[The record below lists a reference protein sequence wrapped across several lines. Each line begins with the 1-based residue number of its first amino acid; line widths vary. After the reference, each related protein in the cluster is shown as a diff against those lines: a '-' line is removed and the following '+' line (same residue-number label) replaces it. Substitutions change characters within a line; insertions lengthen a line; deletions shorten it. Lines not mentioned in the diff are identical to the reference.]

1 MKKTFSKIASIAI
14 ASSMLLAAV
23 PVNADTTYNADA
35 LQAAIASKLDG
46 YNAETKTASLVLDAD
61 TDVRKDGNGAY
72 GDGYITATTTKAKSA
87 SLKGDFLSTLDMS
100 KVRSAFAA
108 YQEAAN
114 ENIPAELQT
123 ALSVVPVT
131 GQFVIGVV
139 YDARMEMSDETINYH
154 KTVGSMNGFN
164 EEAKRIFK
172 DTKREIKDGAVM
184 ADGTVKATDGYKTL
198 LITVDVKAPEAAY
211 ASALKTGDYV
221 NKLCYAD
228 LAEHAED
235 LLGDISYT
243 VDDVTVTKAA
253 NEDVPQYYTVSISM
267 AGEIMIGAGLSTIE
281 FSAKQLKDNEDDYK
295 GVQEWQEISA
305 TMAIKKTSTGGG
317 GGGGS
322 TTATTP
328 KPTVVATATPE
339 AGATATP
346 IPGEATADP
355 NATMDP
361 ATPSSTIPPYT
372 PADNKVPSVLNGDD
386 HFVYIIG
393 YPEGDV
399 RPEGNITREE
409 VATIFY
415 RILKDE
421 YRDTVYTKNH
431 NYTDVELSR
440 WSNKAIA
447 TLTNGGFLH
456 GYGDDANTFKP
467 ASDMTRLEFIVM
479 ATNFLDESDSEVK
492 YLDDVKFTDVPERL
506 SWGQEAL
513 QKAAIAELIDED
525 ERTDFRPEDKIK
537 RHEAMKII
545 NRLLVR
551 NVKSEGLIDGY
562 VQWPDNSPEA
572 KYYYEVIEA
581 TNSHTFERLE
591 DGYEKWTSVNQN
603 WIWGDFKT
611 KYEDPD
617 AEDLK

>member
-1 MKKTFSKIASIAI
+1 MKKTFNKIASVVI

-23 PVNADTTYNADA
+23 PVNADATYDADA
-35 LQAAIASKLDG
+35 LQAAIAANFDG

-61 TDVRKDGNGAY
+61 TDVSKAGKDSYA
-72 GDGYITATTTKAKSA
+72 DKYISTSTTQAKSA
-87 SLKGDFLSTLDMS
+87 SLTGDFKSTLDIS
-100 KVRSAFAA
+100 KVRKAFAA
-108 YQEAAN
+108 YQEAAKTLP
-114 ENIPAELQT
+114 EGTE
-123 ALSVVPVT
+123 ALLNLVPVT
-131 GQFVIGVV
+131 GQFVISVV
-139 YDARMEMSDETINYH
+139 YDSRMTMSDETVAYH
-154 KTVGSMNGFN
+154 TTTGSMNGFN
-164 EEAKRIFK
+164 EEAKRIFV

-198 LITVDVKAPEAAY
+198 LITVDVKAPEGEY
-211 ASALKTGDYV
+211 ASALKTGDYL
-221 NKLCYAD
+221 NKLCYVD
-228 LAEHAED
+228 LAENAD
-235 LLGDISYT
+235 ALLGDIEYT
-243 VDDVTVTKAA
+243 VDTVTVTKA
-253 NEDVPQYYTVSISM
+253 EGETVPQYYTVSITM
-267 AGEIMIGAGLSTIE
+267 DGAINIGNALSTID
-281 FSAKQLKDNEDDYK
+281 FSTQQLENNANNYTGVED
-295 GVQEWQEISA
+295 WQDVSA
-305 TMAIKKTSTGGG
+305 SMAIIKTSSGGG

-328 KPTVVATATPE
+328 TPAPVATATP
-339 AGATATP
+339 AA
-346 IPGEATADP
+346 GEATADP

-431 NYTDVELSR
+431 NYSDVELSR

-447 TLTNGGFLH
+447 TLTNGGFIQ
-456 GYGDDANTFKP
+456 GYGDDGNTFKP
-467 ASDMTRLEFIVM
+467 AGDMTRLEFIVM

-525 ERTDFRPEDKIK
+525 ERTEFRPEEKIK

-551 NVKSEGLIDGY
+551 NVKEDGLIDGY

-617 AEDLK
+617 AEDLQ

>member
-1 MKKTFSKIASIAI
+1 MKKTVNKIASVVI
-14 ASSMLLAAV
+14 ASSMLLAAA
-23 PVNADTTYNADA
+23 PVNADTAYDADA
-35 LQAAIASKLDG
+35 LQAAIAANFDG
-46 YNAETKTASLVLDAD
+46 YNAQTKTASLVLDAD
-61 TDVRKDGNGAY
+61 TDVSEAGKNDY
-72 GDGYITATTTKAKSA
+72 GDDYIKILTTKSKSA
-87 SLKGDFLSTLDMS
+87 TLTGDFKSTLDMS

-108 YQEAAN
+108 YQEAAKTL
-114 ENIPAELQT
+114 PAGTETL
-123 ALSVVPVT
+123 LSLVPVS
-131 GQFVIGVV
+131 GQFVISVV
-139 YDARMEMSDETINYH
+139 YDARMTMSDEKIAYH
-154 KTVGSMNGFN
+154 TTTGSMNGFN
-164 EEAKRIFK
+164 EEAKRIFV

-184 ADGTVKATDGYKTL
+184 ADGTVKATEGYKTL
-198 LITVDVKAPEAAY
+198 LITVDVKAPEGEY

-228 LAEHAED
+228 LAEHAD
-235 LLGDISYT
+235 ALLGDIEYT
-243 VDDVTVTKAA
+243 VDTVTVTKAKGEA
-253 NEDVPQYYTVSISM
+253 VPQYYTVSISM
-267 AGEIMIGAGLSTIE
+267 DGAINIGNALSTID
-281 FSAKQLKDNEDDYK
+281 FSTQQLADNANNYTGVKD
-295 GVQEWQEISA
+295 WQDVSA
-305 TMAIKKTSTGGG
+305 SMVIRESQS
-317 GGGGS
+317 GGGS
-322 TTATTP
+322 GGGSSTATTP
-328 KPTVVATATPE
+328 TPKPVATATP
-339 AGATATP
+339 
-346 IPGEATADP
+346 EATADP

-361 ATPSSTIPPYT
+361 STPSSTIPPYT

-431 NYTDVELSR
+431 NYSDVELSR

-447 TLTNGGFLH
+447 TLTNGGFIR
-456 GYGDDANTFKP
+456 GYGDDSNTFKP
-467 ASDMTRLEFIVM
+467 AGDMTRLEFIVM

-492 YLDDVKFTDVPERL
+492 YLDDVRFTDVPERL

-525 ERTDFRPEDKIK
+525 ERTEFRPEDKIK

-551 NVKSEGLIDGY
+551 NVKEDGLIDGY

-617 AEDLK
+617 AEDLQ